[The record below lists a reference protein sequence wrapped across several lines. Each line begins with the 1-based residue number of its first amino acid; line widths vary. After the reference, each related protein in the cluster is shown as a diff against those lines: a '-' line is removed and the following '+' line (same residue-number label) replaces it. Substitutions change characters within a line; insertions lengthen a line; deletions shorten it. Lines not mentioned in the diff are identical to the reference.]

1 MSEENSVNTKEEVTE
16 VKDKESY
23 ISKVSFKDTFVAN
36 IIDILVTLGISI
48 VVLFVIDGIL
58 RVAAGYYVVEKIQMT
73 AIIYLIVSLLYT
85 SIMQSKN
92 CDTVGMK
99 VAKLK
104 ISK

>member
-1 MSEENSVNTKEEVTE
+1 MSEENNVNTKEEVTE
-16 VKDKESY
+16 INDKESY
-23 ISKVSFKDTFVAN
+23 ISKVNFKDTFTAS
-36 IIDILVTLGISI
+36 IIDILVTLGMSI

-58 RVAAGYYVVEKIQMT
+58 RVTAGYYIVEKIQMT

-85 SIMQSKN
+85 SIMQSKS
-92 CDTVGMK
+92 CDTVGMR

>member
-1 MSEENSVNTKEEVTE
+1 MSEENNVNTKEHVTE
-16 VKDKESY
+16 VKDKEGC
-23 ISKVSFKDTFVAN
+23 ISKVNFKDTFVAS

-48 VVLFVIDGIL
+48 VALFIIDGLL
-58 RVAAGYYVVEKIQMT
+58 RVAAGYYIVKKIEMI